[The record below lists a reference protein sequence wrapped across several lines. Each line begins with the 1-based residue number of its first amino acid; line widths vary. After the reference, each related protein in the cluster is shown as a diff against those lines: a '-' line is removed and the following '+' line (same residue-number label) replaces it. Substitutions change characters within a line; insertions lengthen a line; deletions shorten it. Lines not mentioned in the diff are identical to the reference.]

1 VKLKKI
7 KLKDEK
13 TKLRVFEVY
22 EVITKA
28 MTIQWSRLNKVFQKK
43 NSSYEVKKIHV
54 FTQIRVHFFKTH
66 SFKCQNHTFIPYE
79 FLIFKTAFLKL
90 YIYIY
95 ITF

>member
-1 VKLKKI
+1 
-7 KLKDEK
+7 
-13 TKLRVFEVY
+13 
-22 EVITKA
+22 
-28 MTIQWSRLNKVFQKK
+28 
-43 NSSYEVKKIHV
+43 VKKIHV

-95 ITF
+95 IYIYIYYVLKSSLLLLYIFNFLQTPRLGLVEGEVLCNEQ